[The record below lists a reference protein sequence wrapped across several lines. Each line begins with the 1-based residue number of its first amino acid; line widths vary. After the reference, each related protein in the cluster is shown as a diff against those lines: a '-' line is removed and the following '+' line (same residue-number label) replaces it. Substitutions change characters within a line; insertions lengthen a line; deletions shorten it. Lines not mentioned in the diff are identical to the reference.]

1 MTRALVTQML
11 NALEHHQSQTR
22 PIHKTEFAI
31 TAAREYLAAEPS
43 GERAELIAR
52 LAKQWAELDP
62 ADPYRA
68 DVGQAADMLE
78 ADADLRTQLARRT
91 VERDMAISM
100 IGDCIDEQQ
109 AKRVQMTFEE
119 VENCFPEGATSD
131 AGYVQV
137 SAQWTHD
144 FARAIEAH
152 HGITPADKPTDWSAA

>member
-31 TAAREYLAAEPS
+31 TAAREYLETEPS
-43 GERAELIAR
+43 GERAELIAKLRTGWTVMEESEFER
-52 LAKQWAELDP
+52 LDDLCRE
-62 ADPYRA
+62 
-68 DVGQAADMLE
+68 AADMLE

-109 AKRVQMTFEE
+109 AT
-119 VENCFPEGATSD
+119 
-131 AGYVQV
+131 
-137 SAQWTHD
+137 
-144 FARAIEAH
+144 
-152 HGITPADKPTDWSAA
+152 TPALRECWYESNELKVCRKCGQMHDKAIAAQGEKP